1 MFHELQR
8 ENGYMPLT
16 LQKIEPISKKTR
28 IVASLRDAMISGAI
42 RSGEQIVEGKI
53 AQQLGVGQ
61 GVIREALI
69 ELEHQ
74 GFVQR
79 TPFAGTQVTELTL
92 QDAQQIY
99 DIRIELEPLAFFLAG
114 PNMQTQQISEL
125 REMAEKARIASK
137 AGNLDDFFMNHLAF
151 RRGVWTLSE
160 NRHLQQILER
170 IVIPLYAL
178 YVIRQSYNLEGIIQT
193 TIDCTEHQ
201 DRILT
206 SYEQKNFEEARETA
220 RCFLIRM
227 KEYLGTRLPPAST
240 A

>member
-1 MFHELQR
+1 MFQEFATG
-8 ENGYMPLT
+8 NGYMPLT
-16 LQKIEPISKKTR
+16 LQRIEPISKKAR
-28 IVASLRDAMISGAI
+28 IVASLREAMISGAI

-99 DIRIELEPLAFFLAG
+99 DVRIELEPRAFFQAGQNAHAQHIFELKELA
-114 PNMQTQQISEL
+114 N
-125 REMAEKARIASK
+125 KAKIASEAK
-137 AGNLDDFFMNHLAF
+137 DLAVFFENHLAF
-151 RRGVWTLSE
+151 RRKVWTLSG
-160 NRHLQQILER
+160 NRYLLQILER
-170 IVIPLYAL
+170 VVIPLYAL
-178 YVIRQSYNLEGIIQT
+178 YVIRQSYNLEGIFQT
-193 TIDCTEHQ
+193 TIDCTDHQ
-201 DRILT
+201 DRVLAA
-206 SYEQKNFEEARETA
+206 YEQKNIEEAREVA
-220 RCFLIRM
+220 RDFLIRM

-240 A
+240 V

>member
-1 MFHELQR
+1 
-8 ENGYMPLT
+8 MPLT
-16 LQKIEPISKKTR
+16 LQKIESISKKAR
-28 IVASLRDAMISGAI
+28 IVASLRDALISGAI

-79 TPFAGTQVTELTL
+79 IPFAGTQVTELTL
-92 QDAQQIY
+92 QDAKQIY

-114 PNMQTQQISEL
+114 QNAQAQHIFQLKE
-125 REMAEKARIASK
+125 IADK
-137 AGNLDDFFMNHLAF
+137 AGSASRAGDLAVFFENHLAF
-151 RRGVWTLSE
+151 RRNIWTLSG
-160 NRHLQQILER
+160 NRYLLQILER
-170 IVIPLYAL
+170 LVIPLYAL
-178 YVIRQSYNLEGIIQT
+178 YMIRQSYNLEGILQT

-201 DRILT
+201 DGILAA
-206 SYEQKNFEEARETA
+206 YDRKNFEEARETA

>member
-1 MFHELQR
+1 
-8 ENGYMPLT
+8 MPLT
-16 LQKIEPISKKTR
+16 LQKIEPISKKAR
-28 IVASLRDAMISGAI
+28 IVASLREAMISGAI

-79 TPFAGTQVTELTL
+79 TPFAGTQVTELML
-92 QDAQQIY
+92 RDAQQIY

-114 PNMQTQQISEL
+114 PNVQTQQISALKEI
-125 REMAEKARIASK
+125 AQKARIASN
-137 AGNLDDFFMNHLAF
+137 AGNLEAFFENHVAF
-151 RRGVWTLSE
+151 RREVWTLSE
-160 NRHLQQILER
+160 NRHLLQILER

-193 TIDCTEHQ
+193 TINCTDHQ
-201 DRILT
+201 DRIIAA
-206 SYEQKNFEEARETA
+206 YEQRSFEEAREIA
-220 RCFLIRM
+220 RNFLIRM

-240 A
+240 V

>member
-1 MFHELQR
+1 
-8 ENGYMPLT
+8 MPLT
-16 LQKIEPISKKTR
+16 LQKIEPISKKAR
-28 IVASLRDAMISGAI
+28 IVASLREAMISGAI

-69 ELEHQ
+69 ELEHL

-79 TPFAGTQVTELTL
+79 IPFAGTQVTELTL

-114 PNMQTQQISEL
+114 PKAYAQHISEL
-125 REMAEKARIASK
+125 REMAEKAAVASK
-137 AGNLDDFFMNHLAF
+137 AGNLAAFFENHLAF
-151 RRGVWTLSE
+151 RRKVWTLSG
-160 NRHLQQILER
+160 NRYLPQILER
-170 IVIPLYAL
+170 LVSPLYAL
-178 YVIRQSYNLEGIIQT
+178 YMIRQSYNLEGLLQT

-201 DRILT
+201 DRILAA
-206 SYEQKNFEEARETA
+206 YEQKNFEGAREIS

-240 A
+240 L

>member
-1 MFHELQR
+1 MA
-8 ENGYMPLT
+8 LT
-16 LQKIEPISKKTR
+16 LQKIEPISKKAR
-28 IVASLRDAMISGAI
+28 IVASLREAMISGSI

-99 DIRIELEPLAFFLAG
+99 DVRIELEPLAFFLAG
-114 PNMQTQQISEL
+114 QNAQAQQISEL
-125 REMAEKARIASK
+125 SEMAAKARDASK
-137 AGNLDDFFMNHLAF
+137 GGDLTAFFENHLAF
-151 RRGVWTLSE
+151 RRKIWTLSG
-160 NRHLQQILER
+160 NRYLLQILER
-170 IVIPLYAL
+170 IVVPLYAL
-178 YVIRQSYNLEGIIQT
+178 YMIRQSYNLEGILQT
-193 TIDCTEHQ
+193 TMDCTDHQ
-201 DRILT
+201 DGILAA
-206 SYEQKNFEEARETA
+206 YQHKNFEEAREIA
-220 RCFLIRM
+220 RYFLIRM
-227 KEYLGTRLPPAST
+227 KEYLGSRLPPAST